1 MIAYKEILTLD
12 DPQTLVLSKPL
23 PLPKGQRIEVVI
35 LATNEDADLEQVRT
49 ALAARGVSEADVRE
63 ALAWAREKP

>member
-1 MIAYKEILTLD
+1 MIAYKESLILN

-35 LATNEDADLEQVRT
+35 LAMNEDVELEQVRSDI
-49 ALAARGVSEADVRE
+49 AARGLSEDEVRK
-63 ALAWAREKP
+63 ALAWARQQP

>member
-1 MIAYKEILTLD
+1 MIAYKESLILN

-35 LATNEDADLEQVRT
+35 LATNEDVELEQVRSDIAT
-49 ALAARGVSEADVRE
+49 RGISEDEVRQ
-63 ALAWAREKP
+63 ALAWARQ